1 MLRNVLVTL
10 ATAATMVAIIAPI
23 VYFSHKN
30 STECDEVIFLEGE
43 NSRDIRGVNYI
54 YDGNITRIYYCDD
67 TIEDVP
73 TSRVIKVIKKED
85 VQ

>member
-1 MLRNVLVTL
+1 MLRSVLVTL
-10 ATAATMVAIIAPI
+10 ATAATMAAIIVPT

-30 STECDEVIFLEGE
+30 SMECDEVIFLEGE

-54 YDGNITRIYYCDD
+54 YNGNIARIYYCDD